1 TIWIIF
7 NGEIYNYREL
17 RPPLEAAGHR
27 FRTHSDTET
36 IIHLYEEHGSDCVEH
51 LRGMFVFAI
60 WDERRRRLFLARD
73 RLGQKPLFY
82 RHDPGRLIFASEL
95 KSLLQM
101 PGAPREVDP
110 QAVDL
115 YFTYQYVPHPHC
127 ILRGYRKLP
136 PAHWM
141 LYENDRLEVR
151 RYWSPPFDDAE
162 GVQRVQRQPIEET
175 RRQLRET
182 LTEAVRL
189 RMRSDVPL
197 GAFLS
202 GGIDSTIIVGLMQS
216 LSERPVHTFSIGFP
230 IESFDERS
238 YAREAAT
245 HLGTDHHEY
254 VVEPSSLEILP
265 RLIWQYDEPFSD
277 SSAIPMMYL
286 SEVTRREV
294 TVALSGDGGDEFFA
308 GYPRYRAVQMAGKL
322 DWLPPSM
329 RRVFAA
335 RLWQKIPAR
344 VEQRSFRR
352 RLKRFL
358 AALGQPPERR
368 YLRWIGIFD
377 DERRRDLYS
386 DGFRETLGQFD
397 SAAFLFEAYSHCRQR
412 DFVTR
417 TTCADVLSYL
427 PCDIL
432 TKVDIAS
439 MAYGLECR
447 SPFLDHH
454 VAELAARLPIECK
467 LTPRRSKQIL
477 IDTFADLLPG
487 SIQNRSKMGFGVPL
501 DHWFRGELNPLLRET
516 LLDARCLDR
525 GYFNTDTVRRLIEEH
540 EQQVWDHSYRLWS
553 LLCFELWQRT
563 FVDAAVEKPG
573 VF

>member
-1 TIWIIF
+1 MCGLTGAVWSGEHEPLSDAVLRRMTDVLAHRGPDDAGLYFSPQSRGVSARSDGGPCAALGFRRLSIIDLEGGHQPLSNEDGTIWIIF

-294 TVALSGDGGDEFFA
+294 TVALSGDGGDEVFG
-308 GYPRYRAVQMAGKL
+308 GYNRYAYGQRMLERMRQVPRPARRAIAAAIGSIGPDSWDRAHRAVRPL
-322 DWLPPSM
+322 LPNG
-329 RRVFAA
+329 
-335 RLWQKIPAR
+335 L
-344 VEQRSFRR
+344 
-352 RLKRFL
+352 
-358 AALGQPPERR
+358 
-368 YLRWIGIFD
+368 
-377 DERRRDLYS
+377 
-386 DGFRETLGQFD
+386 
-397 SAAFLFEAYSHCRQR
+397 RQR
-412 DFVTR
+412 MPGEK
-417 TTCADVLSYL
+417 LH
-427 PCDIL
+427 
-432 TKVDIAS
+432 KIAHLMGS
-439 MAYGLECR
+439 DSVPHMYR
-447 SPFLDHH
+447 SLVSAWQQPEAL
-454 VAELAARLPIECK
+454 VIGS
-467 LTPRRSKQIL
+467 RR
-477 IDTFADLLPG
+477 
-487 SIQNRSKMGFGVPL
+487 
-501 DHWFRGELNPLLRET
+501 HEGELE
-516 LLDARCLDR
+516 
-525 GYFNTDTVRRLIEEH
+525 
-540 EQQVWDHSYRLWS
+540 
-553 LLCFELWQRT
+553 
-563 FVDAAVEKPG
+563 
-573 VF
+573 